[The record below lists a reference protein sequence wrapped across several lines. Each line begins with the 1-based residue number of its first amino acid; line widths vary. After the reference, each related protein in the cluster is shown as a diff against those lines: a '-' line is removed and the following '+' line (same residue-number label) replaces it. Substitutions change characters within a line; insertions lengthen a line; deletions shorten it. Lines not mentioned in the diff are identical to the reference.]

1 MATGTSTTI
10 AELKKT
16 RPMSAE
22 RRNFCRELRS
32 ALKKYNVKSSAD
44 RGFRRATDDVCKYYP
59 NVPRGAVEGE
69 LRRTLR
75 TQRYEQK
82 RNRPRRVD
90 SSQKVCLK
98 RQSGELLASA
108 TLIRRQESKVT
119 VRLTSITDAGRRHPA
134 IGDLQVPIDHEVDLD
149 VFNVLVEET

>member
-10 AELKKT
+10 PELKKT
-16 RPMSAE
+16 RPMSVE
-22 RRNFCRELRS
+22 RRNRELRS
-32 ALKKYNVKSSAD
+32 ALKKQNVESSAD

-98 RQSGELLASA
+98 RQGG
-108 TLIRRQESKVT
+108 TPR
-119 VRLTSITDAGRRHPA
+119 VRHPDQAAGLKSITEAGRRHPA

-149 VFNVLVEET
+149 VYNVLVEET